1 MDLRQLE
8 YFQMVAKLSNI
19 SRAAER
25 LHVAQPSISVAI
37 QKLEEELGSTLFD
50 RSQKKLQLTPEG
62 KVFLKRTDAILG
74 SLKEA
79 VTEMHDYQGLARG
92 SIKLGVPPMIGSFLF
107 PQIFAKFRENYPGID
122 FIITED
128 GSLSVREALEQGLL
142 DLAIIIMLEDSKY
155 LDSIAIK
162 ETQIVACLPPHHPLA
177 EKKII
182 SFKDL
187 RQEKFILLKEDT
199 IHRKA
204 ILNQCNKC
212 GYYPEIILSSS
223 QAETIQALVANGLGI
238 SFLLHSIVKQ
248 NEKIVGVPLK
258 EALKIK
264 INLAWKKDK
273 YISVASQAFID
284 FVRENYSIQGDDDCG
299 A

>member
-8 YFQMVAKLSNI
+8 YFQMVAKLNNI

-62 KVFLKRTDAILG
+62 KVFLQRTESILA

-79 VTEMHDYQGLARG
+79 VTEMQDYQGLARG
-92 SIKLGVPPMIGSFLF
+92 SIKLGLPPMIGSFLF
-107 PQIFAKFRENYPGID
+107 PPIFASFREEYPGID
-122 FIITED
+122 FVITED
-128 GSLSVREALEQGLL
+128 GSLSVRESLEQGLL
-142 DLAIIIMLEDSKY
+142 DLAIIIMPKDSKF
-155 LDSIAIK
+155 LDSIPIK
-162 ETQIVACLPPHHPLA
+162 ETQIVACLPPDHQLA
-177 EKKII
+177 GEKTI

-199 IHRKA
+199 MHRKA
-204 ILNQCNKC
+204 VLDQCNKF

-223 QAETIQALVANGLGI
+223 QSETIQGLVANGLGI
-238 SFLLHSIVKQ
+238 SFLLNSIVK
-248 NEKIVGVPLK
+248 NNNKIVGVPL
-258 EALKIK
+258 EDALKIK

-284 FVRENYSIQGDDDCG
+284 FVRKNYSLN
-299 A
+299 